1 MRENNLRTLW
11 RDGGS
16 ALNGWLSIP
25 DSFSAETMAHQGWD
39 ALTVDM
45 QHGVTDYASAV
56 AMLTAIST
64 TPVVP
69 IVRVPWL
76 EPGVIMKVLDAGAQG
91 VICPMINDRAE
102 AERLVGACR
111 YPPQGYRSFG
121 PNRALLHYGADYP
134 ERANDSVIVM
144 AMIET
149 AQALDNLEDILG
161 TPGLDAVYIGPADL
175 CYSITGKFGF
185 DHTEPPLYDAITRIM
200 ERAKAHNVIPG
211 IHCGAAS
218 YARRMIELG
227 FQFVTGGSDFHL
239 MAAGARAAVLEAK
252 GQGEGAGDEAAPSKP
267 VGLY

>member
-25 DSFSAETMAHQGWD
+25 DAFSAETMAHQGWD
-39 ALTVDM
+39 TLTVDM

-76 EPGVIMKVLDAGAQG
+76 EPGIVMKVLDAGAQG

-149 AQALDNLEDILG
+149 AQALDNLDDILG
-161 TPGLDAVYIGPADL
+161 TRDWMR
-175 CYSITGKFGF
+175 SISAR
-185 DHTEPPLYDAITRIM
+185 PISATR
-200 ERAKAHNVIPG
+200 
-211 IHCGAAS
+211 
-218 YARRMIELG
+218 
-227 FQFVTGGSDFHL
+227 
-239 MAAGARAAVLEAK
+239 
-252 GQGEGAGDEAAPSKP
+252 
-267 VGLY
+267 